1 MENNNWWKD
10 AVIYQI
16 YPRSFKDANNDG
28 IGDLKGIIEKL
39 DYLSF
44 LGVDAIWLSPVYES
58 PMEDNG
64 YDVSDYFKIAPVF
77 GSMEDMEELIAEGK
91 KRNIKIIMDLVAN
104 HTSKEHFWFK
114 EACKSIDNPYHD
126 YFYWSDKVDDKTSSF
141 CGSSWEYVENLNL
154 YYYHYFAKG
163 QVDLNWTNPKV
174 RQEIAK
180 IINWWLDKGVAG
192 FRMDAI
198 ELIGKEL
205 DKNVFANGPKIHE
218 YLKEL
223 NENSFGKKC
232 DSITVGEG
240 WPTTKIAIDYTNP
253 ENHELNMMFNF
264 DLISHIWTN
273 HELEKFE
280 PNIPSLLEL
289 KKIFKRWQIDLKDK
303 GWNTLFWEN
312 HDLARCI
319 SNFGNDRFYREE
331 SAKALAY
338 MLYFQQG
345 TPYLYQG
352 QEIGMI
358 NAYYNKLEDYQDID
372 SLGNYHDKVEVKK
385 IASHSRMMRGLQR
398 GSRDNSRTPMQWDD
412 SVNAG
417 FNQGH
422 KPWLKVIPNY
432 KEVNVKNAIKDKN
445 SVLYTYKD
453 IIEFRKHSKFH
464 DVILNGSYDTYLE
477 DDPYIFAYGRTY
489 LNKSFVVVVN
499 YDDEEHEFTLPL
511 KVKSILMSTNKN
523 AKCCVKN
530 AKLLPYE
537 AIVFEIDQEA

>member
-1 MENNNWWKD
+1 MENNKWWKN
-10 AVIYQI
+10 AIIYQI
-16 YPRSFKDANNDG
+16 YPRSFKDDNNDG
-28 IGDLKGIIEKL
+28 IGDLKGIISKL
-39 DYLSF
+39 DYLQF
-44 LGVDAIWLSPVYES
+44 LGIDAIWLSPIYES

-77 GSMEDMEELIAEGK
+77 GTMEDMDTLIAEGK

-104 HTSKEHFWFK
+104 HTSKEHKWFK

-126 YFYWSDKVDDKTSSF
+126 YFYWSKEIDNKESSF
-141 CGSSWEYVENLNL
+141 CGSSWEYVPNLDM

-174 RQEIAK
+174 RQEIAH

-205 DKNVFANGPKIHE
+205 DKNIFANGPKIHD

-223 NENSFGKKC
+223 NKNSFGKRE

-253 ENHELNMMFNF
+253 KNHEIDMMFNF

-273 HELEKFE
+273 NELAKFE
-280 PNIPSLLEL
+280 PNIPNLIEM
-289 KKIFKRWQIDLKDK
+289 KKIFKRWQLDLKDQ

-319 SNFGNDRFYREE
+319 SNFGNDRFYRVE

-345 TPYLYQG
+345 TPYIYQG

-358 NAYYNKLEDYQDID
+358 NAYYSKYSDYQDID
-372 SLGNYHDKVEVKK
+372 SIGNYEDKVINKK
-385 IASHSRMMRGLQR
+385 LVSHTRMLRGLQR

-412 SVNAG
+412 SINAG
-417 FNQGH
+417 FNKGT

-432 KEVNVKNAIKDKN
+432 HEVNVKNAIEDKD
-445 SVLYTYKD
+445 SILYTYKD
-453 IIEFRKHSKFH
+453 IFKFRKDSEYSET
-464 DVILNGSYDTYLE
+464 ILNGSYDTYLE
-477 DDPYIFAYGRTY
+477 DDPYIFVYGRTY
-489 LNKSFVVVVN
+489 KNKSFIVVVN
-499 YDDEEHEFTLPL
+499 YDDDCHELNL
-511 KVKSILMSTNKN
+511 NVNVKDIIMSNYKDS
-523 AKCCVKN
+523 KCSVKN
-530 AKLLPYE
+530 VTLRPFE
-537 AIVFEIDQEA
+537 AIVFKIK

>member
-1 MENNNWWKD
+1 MDNNKWWKN
-10 AVIYQI
+10 AIIYQI
-16 YPRSFKDANNDG
+16 YPRSFKDDNNDG
-28 IGDLKGIIEKL
+28 VGDLKGIISKL
-39 DYLSF
+39 DYLQF
-44 LGVDAIWLSPVYES
+44 LGVDAIWLSPIYES

-77 GSMEDMEELIAEGK
+77 GTMEDMDTLIAEGQ

-104 HTSKEHFWFK
+104 HTSKEHMWFK
-114 EACKSIDNPYHD
+114 EACKSVDNPYHD
-126 YFYWSDKVDDKTSSF
+126 FFYWSKEIDNKESSF
-141 CGSSWEYVENLNL
+141 CGSSWEYVPSLDM

-174 RQEIAK
+174 RQEIAN

-205 DKNVFANGPKIHE
+205 DKNIFANGPKIHD

-223 NENSFGKKC
+223 NKNSFGKRK

-253 ENHELNMMFNF
+253 KNHEIDMMFNF

-273 HELEKFE
+273 NELAKFE
-280 PNIPSLLEL
+280 PNIPNLIEM
-289 KKIFKRWQIDLKDK
+289 KKIFKRWQLDLKDQ

-319 SNFGNDRFYREE
+319 SNFGNDRFYRVE

-345 TPYLYQG
+345 TPYIYQG

-358 NAYYNKLEDYQDID
+358 NAYFSKYSDYQDID
-372 SLGNYHDKVEVKK
+372 SIGNYEDKVLNKK
-385 IASHSRMMRGLQR
+385 LVSHSRMVRGLQR

-417 FNQGH
+417 FNAGA

-432 KEVNVKNAIKDKN
+432 HEINVANAIKDKD

-453 IIEFRKHSKFH
+453 IFKFRKNPEYSET
-464 DVILNGSYDTYLE
+464 ILNGSYDTYLE
-477 DDPYIFAYGRTY
+477 DDPYIFVYGRTY
-489 LNKSFVVVVN
+489 KNKSFIVVVN
-499 YDDEEHEFTLPL
+499 YDDECHELNLDLDVKEIIMSSYNDSKCSVKNVTLRPYESIVF
-511 KVKSILMSTNKN
+511 KVK
-523 AKCCVKN
+523 
-530 AKLLPYE
+530 
-537 AIVFEIDQEA
+537 